1 MKKPGTLK
9 RPPPFTAG
17 RKRLFPPPAVK
28 ARLSVRREMTDQMLP
43 LFTRMEKILPALLE
57 KKPGKPLVLKDGS
70 KVRLTGMKGHLLTV
84 EPQDSREG
92 SDAYQVSWN
101 ELPFNSLYA
110 LARECRQ
117 KQPAEFS
124 PLADAYSKP
133 LLIFGSLTET
143 ISPRPAG
150 KCAAPDGPRLH

>member
-1 MKKPGTLK
+1 M
-9 RPPPFTAG
+9 
-17 RKRLFPPPAVK
+17 
-28 ARLSVRREMTDQMLP
+28 
-43 LFTRMEKILPALLE
+43 
-57 KKPGKPLVLKDGS
+57 LKDGS

-143 ISPRPAG
+143 ISPAQQENALLQMDRAFIEKWNLWMSGLDAEETP
-150 KCAAPDGPRLH
+150 PEDGEESD